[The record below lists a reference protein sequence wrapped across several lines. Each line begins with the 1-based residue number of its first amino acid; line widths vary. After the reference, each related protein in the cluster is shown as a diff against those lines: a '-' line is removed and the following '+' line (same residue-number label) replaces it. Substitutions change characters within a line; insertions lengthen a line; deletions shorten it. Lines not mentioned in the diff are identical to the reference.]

1 MLDNIKRLKDKKRMK
16 MIRDS
21 INICVEEE
29 NEENKNLEF
38 NLEYRKIIRTKD
50 INSIFTLEL
59 KSLTDFIIER
69 SEYRDLNRNRIT
81 TRSEFMTTPY

>member
-1 MLDNIKRLKDKKRMK
+1 MK

-69 SEYRDLNRNRIT
+69 SEYRDLNGNRIT
-81 TRSEFMTTPY
+81 TRGEFMTTPY